1 MESSSFSYH
10 RANKPEKC
18 CKYFCTLN
26 VKIKIN
32 KSHGS
37 ESRKDLKARGKKNE
51 EISRLK
57 KTEEGRER
65 ERVDFLLELSSLT

>member
-26 VKIKIN
+26 IKNKIN
-32 KSHGS
+32 KSQGS

-57 KTEEGRER
+57 NREGER
-65 ERVDFLLELSSLT
+65 EKVDFKGWNSVRLT